1 VVSAPPPMGQYGS
14 MLELCWRGARD
25 VPLGGSGETRKFLRD
40 GDSVVMRGWCEGAGT
55 TLPFR

>member
-1 VVSAPPPMGQYGS
+1 MGQYGS